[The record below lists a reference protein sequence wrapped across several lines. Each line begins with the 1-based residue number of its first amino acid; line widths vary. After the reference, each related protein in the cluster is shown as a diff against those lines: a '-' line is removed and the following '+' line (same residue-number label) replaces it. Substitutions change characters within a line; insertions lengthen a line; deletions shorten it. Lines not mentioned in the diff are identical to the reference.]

1 MAYYG
6 PGEGVLRKVNCP
18 HCPGRKGKFGVRY
31 VELTVLETEKLVL
44 WTLWHCPN
52 CHKVFQMSGPL
63 VELK

>member
-1 MAYYG
+1 M
-6 PGEGVLRKVNCP
+6 NCP